1 MKIIQKS
8 LCNVPIAGIQALTTI
23 DFPGK
28 ISAVF
33 FTKGCP
39 WQCRYC
45 HNPSLRLLD
54 TDNLLSGDYVKE
66 FLRKRIGY
74 LEGVVISGGE
84 PTIHASLPRLLTW
97 IRGLGYATALHTNGC
112 FPEMLYLLIKKRL
125 VNYVALDIKA
135 PPKAYDRITQGLNT
149 GVAVAKSIEI
159 ILSSGIAYEFRTTYH
174 PALLSDQDLMDI
186 VHAIARAGAKNFF
199 FQCFRSEGV
208 IDTELAASGNV
219 IAIPEPVVEE
229 SRRLFPEFAV
239 R

>member
-1 MKIIQKS
+1 MNNPYRMKIIQKS

-97 IRGLGYATALHTNGC
+97 IRGLDYATALHTNGC

-149 GVAVAKSIEI
+149 
-159 ILSSGIAYEFRTTYH
+159 
-174 PALLSDQDLMDI
+174 
-186 VHAIARAGAKNFF
+186 
-199 FQCFRSEGV
+199 
-208 IDTELAASGNV
+208 
-219 IAIPEPVVEE
+219 
-229 SRRLFPEFAV
+229 
-239 R
+239 